1 MDKIG
6 KYTVSSEIGRGG
18 MGIVYRALDPYI
30 GRTVAVKTVRL
41 DLLRQETG
49 KDEALKRFLRE
60 AQAAGNLSHPNI
72 VTIYEVGEHEGLIY
86 IAMEHIEGASLEA
99 MLQQGRKFSLEEIV
113 RLVAQV
119 SAALDYAHGKGIV
132 HRDIKP
138 ANILVGGDLKVSIVD
153 FGIART
159 AASTM
164 TQTGMLMGTPRYMSP
179 EQISGKKVDSRADIF
194 SLGAILYELLTQR
207 NPFEGESITTVIYK
221 IMHAELP
228 PLSDY
233 DRQLPAALDA
243 VVRKALARDADA
255 RYATCAELLAGLR
268 GCLPSASPGDA
279 GSEGRAGL
287 EQTQLLR
294 NGERTV
300 LQAPAARSRR
310 WLPAMAA
317 LVLFVLA
324 AVVAVRHFSRRPA
337 PVPPPSAATL
347 EEAPTGNAAGETAQE
362 EAPTL
367 ATDSTA
373 PVAPAVVP
381 EERPAS
387 PPGSAAAKTKPVGED
402 AAAEPLP
409 VREQEPPPVPVK
421 SQPPPNAARNSRGF
435 LEAVF
440 FNGTAMVQIPA
451 GEFTIGSPPGQG
463 DDDEHPAHRVFISA
477 YWLGKSEVT
486 FAQFDAFCAESNRP
500 LPKDEGW
507 GRGSRPV
514 IHVSWDDADAYCRW
528 LSQKSG
534 RRFRLPS
541 EAEWEKA
548 ARERY
553 PWGRKTPD
561 RTLVNMKGRDD
572 GYEFTAPVGAF
583 PPGASSFGILDM
595 AGNVW
600 EWTSDW
606 YDAGYYASSPGRD
619 PRGPAGGESR
629 SVRGGSWANGPEL
642 IRSANRSSERPG
654 NRLNVLG
661 FRVAMDD

>member
-18 MGIVYRALDPYI
+18 MGIVYRAHDPYI
-30 GRTVAVKTVRL
+30 GRTVAIKTVRL

-49 KDEALKRFLRE
+49 RDEALKRFLRE

-72 VTIYEVGEHEGLIY
+72 VTIYDVGEHEGLIY
-86 IAMEHIEGASLEA
+86 IAMEHVDGASLEA
-99 MLQQGRKFSLEEIV
+99 MLQQGRKFSLEEIE

-119 SAALDYAHGKGIV
+119 AAALDYAHGRGIV

-138 ANILVGGDLKVSIVD
+138 ANILVGQDLKVSIVD

-179 EQISGKKVDSRADIF
+179 EQISGKKVDARADIF

-228 PLSDY
+228 PLSEY
-233 DRQLPAALDA
+233 DRQLPSALDA

-255 RYATCAELLAGLR
+255 RYASCAELLAGLR
-268 GCLPSASPGDA
+268 GCLSSSTASGTA
-279 GSEGRAGL
+279 HEGRAGL

-294 NGERTV
+294 DGEKTV

-310 WLPAMAA
+310 WLLPAAA
-317 LVLFVLA
+317 LAIVLA
-324 AVVAVRHFSRRPA
+324 AAVAVRYFPRRPA
-337 PVPPPSAATL
+337 PVPPAPAATL
-347 EEAPTGNAAGETAQE
+347 EEAPLNLAAEESARQEAQP
-362 EAPTL
+362 AAADPA
-367 ATDSTA
+367 AT
-373 PVAPAVVP
+373 VAPAAVP
-381 EERPAS
+381 EERVAPAA
-387 PPGSAAAKTKPVGED
+387 GNAAAKAKPVGAEP
-402 AAAEPLP
+402 AAAALP
-409 VREQEPPPVPVK
+409 VQEQEPPQAAGDGK
-421 SQPPPNAARNSRGF
+421 PPLVAARNSRGF
-435 LEAVF
+435 KEAVL
-440 FNGTAMVQIPA
+440 FNGTAMVQVPA

-477 YWLGKSEVT
+477 FWLGKSEVT
-486 FAQFDAFCAESNRP
+486 FAQFDAFCAENGRP
-500 LPKDEGW
+500 LPGDEGW

-514 IHVSWDDADAYCRW
+514 INVTWEDADAYCRW

-548 ARERY
+548 AREKY
-553 PWGRKTPD
+553 PWGRKSPD

-583 PPGASSFGILDM
+583 PPGASSYGILDM

-606 YDAGYYASSPGRD
+606 YDAGYYRVSPGRD

-642 IRSANRSSERPG
+642 IRSANRSSEPPG
-654 NRLNVLG
+654 SRLNVLG

>member
-41 DLLRQETG
+41 DLLRQEAG

-72 VTIYEVGEHEGLIY
+72 VTIYDVGEHEGLIY
-86 IAMEHIEGASLEA
+86 IAMEHVEGASLEA

-113 RLVAQV
+113 RLVAQIA
-119 SAALDYAHGKGIV
+119 AALDYAHGKGIV

-138 ANILVGGDLKVSIVD
+138 ANILVGPDLNVSIVD

-179 EQISGKKVDSRADIF
+179 EQISGKKVDARADIF

-255 RYATCAELLAGLR
+255 RYATCAELLAGLQ
-268 GCLPSASPGDA
+268 GCMTSAPPGDA
-279 GSEGRAGL
+279 GKEGRAGL

-294 NGERTV
+294 DGEKTV
-300 LQAPAARSRR
+300 LQAPVARSRR
-310 WLPAMAA
+310 WLPLAAA
-317 LVLFVLA
+317 LVIVLA
-324 AVVAVRHFSRRPA
+324 AAVAVRHFSRRPA
-337 PVPPPSAATL
+337 PVLPAPAADLGEAPVNVAAEETSR
-347 EEAPTGNAAGETAQE
+347 EEAPPVAAG
-362 EAPTL
+362 
-367 ATDSTA
+367 STVPVA
-373 PVAPAVVP
+373 PVAVP

-387 PPGSAAAKTKPVGED
+387 ASSAAAGKKKPVGAA

-409 VREQEPPPVPVK
+409 VKEQAPPPAAEESKPL
-421 SQPPPNAARNSRGF
+421 PPASRNSRGF

-463 DDDEHPAHRVFISA
+463 DDDEHPAHRVFIGA
-477 YWLGKSEVT
+477 FWLGKSEVT
-486 FAQFDAFCAESNRP
+486 FAQFDVFCADSGRP
-500 LPKDEGW
+500 LPEDEGW

-514 IHVSWDDADAYCRW
+514 IHVSWEDADAYCRW

-548 ARERY
+548 AREKY
-553 PWGRKTPD
+553 PWGRKSPD

-583 PPGASSFGILDM
+583 PPGASPYGILDM

-606 YDAGYYASSPGRD
+606 YDAGYYAVSSGRD

-654 NRLNVLG
+654 SRLNVLG